1 MNDNQSGVAESL
13 AAAGLASGDVSDRA
27 RKSRVRFLH
36 QHADAVYDAL
46 TGNRS
51 RFVRINELVEA
62 AARQFPG
69 LVPTAQAIAAEEGLR
84 QSQKAGLE
92 IDQGLFLS
100 AILRSKQSGPHLC
113 HAMLLPKPEAQAL
126 LPKFVKDGRDRIARR
141 FDRAARQGRDG
152 DVPQSAL
159 SQRRGSDHAR
169 RHGDLRRSGLARS
182 ADRGRRAARHE
193 GRASEVQGPA
203 RVRRRHQS
211 HAPLSRPDSV
221 PLVSGARS
229 RLRQQALSR
238 AGAAR

>member
-1 MNDNQSGVAESL
+1 MNDNQPGLAESL

-27 RKSRVRFLH
+27 RKARVRFLR

-46 TGNRS
+46 TDHRS

-84 QSQKAGLE
+84 QSEKAGLE

-126 LPKFVKDGRDRIARR
+126 LPRFAKEGRIELPGA
-141 FDRAARQGRDG
+141 
-152 DVPQSAL
+152 SIE
-159 SQRRGSDHAR
+159 RRGKAAMVTFRNPRFLNAEDQTTLD
-169 RHGDLRRSGLARS
+169 GMETCVDLALLDEQIEVAVL
-182 ADRGRRAARHE
+182 RGMK
-193 GRASEVQGPA
+193 V
-203 RVRRRHQS
+203 
-211 HAPLSRPDSV
+211 
-221 PLVSGARS
+221 
-229 RLRQQALSR
+229 
-238 AGAAR
+238 